1 MTTPSRALLG
11 ALCLCLLAACS
22 GADRTPTQA
31 SSTDTGSPPSSS
43 PADKTLAD
51 LCIAVGGSAALCDAL
66 TAVGLSSADFPGVR
80 SVPDLACADDYLAT
94 ARLPVNPLPFV
105 IVPEDTTGQGGGPA
119 QPEVARAL
127 PGLIHQRGPTASFT
141 HEFDFAVHEGRIY
154 SRPRPQTT
162 GVEEAWHEVLL
173 PRCLHGQ
180 VSEISADG
188 FVLLAANAQR
198 DIYTLDF
205 GDSGWTRRWGPLF
218 WLDMGVTIPP
228 DVTHWAASELHSGFD
243 EYFVDIAGRKN
254 DFWGILMLYMLRGD
268 GQRITHFDP
277 WLPADE
283 SREIC
288 PPEEGAAMME
298 GLSASG
304 STMMVVTSRGRIYTR
319 LYDFD
324 ISGANTVL
332 HDYSW
337 FDQEGVEDYKIQLP
351 APGWIRHPDVPG
363 SVTNRVSIRKISPG
377 TEHRIMRI
385 EGTDASGNSGFWE
398 KDISELGDE
407 AWHFVFTGEALQ
419 GKALPTQGP
428 HEQEVERFDYQ
439 GMIAGHP
446 ARVKGFRPYCS
457 PATLEIDF
465 GEETLPLT
473 LHSLDGMRQER
484 RAPGLDAFPHYY
496 RSALEV
502 PQDIWDKRDSLSADI
517 QQFIGNHFNERQL
530 PGPMQ
535 ATLNLMQFQAPCWNL
550 VRLHDNLGD
559 YVTQPPLPDVGNVAA
574 ESPLLSALVPELLS
588 SDPDLAAVFPALG
601 EGVLGLGLRPCPV
614 TLP

>member
-1 MTTPSRALLG
+1 MTTLVRALLG
-11 ALCLCLLAACS
+11 VLFLSALASCS
-22 GADRTPTQA
+22 GADRTPINTTASDTQSDA
-31 SSTDTGSPPSSS
+31 TGGEPI
-43 PADKTLAD
+43 KTLGD
-51 LCIAVGGSAALCDAL
+51 LCALVGGTEILCETLTEIGFSAAN
-66 TAVGLSSADFPGVR
+66 FPGIR
-80 SVPDLACADDYLAT
+80 TVPDLACADDYLAT
-94 ARLPVNPLPFV
+94 ARLPVNPLPFA

-119 QPEVARAL
+119 EPEVARAL
-127 PGLIHQRGPTASFT
+127 PALIHQRGPTATFT

-154 SRPRPQTT
+154 SRPRPQTS
-162 GVEEAWHEVLL
+162 GLDEAWHEVLL

-198 DIYTLDF
+198 DVYTLDF
-205 GDSGWTRRWGPLF
+205 SDSGWTRRWGPLF

-228 DVTHWAASELHSGFD
+228 DVKQWAASELNSGFD

-268 GQRITHFDP
+268 GRRITHFDP
-277 WLPADE
+277 WLPVDE

-337 FDQEGVEDYKIQLP
+337 FNQDGVEDYRIQLP
-351 APGWIRHPDVPG
+351 APDWIRHPDVPG

-385 EGTDASGNSGFWE
+385 EGTDASGNTGFWE
-398 KDISELGDE
+398 KDISALSDE
-407 AWHFVFTGEALQ
+407 AWTFVLTGEPLQ
-419 GKALPTQGP
+419 GQALPTNGP

-457 PATLEIDF
+457 PSTLEIEF

-473 LHSLDGMRQER
+473 LHSVDGMRQER

-502 PQDIWDKRDSLSADI
+502 PQHIWDKRDSLSGDI
-517 QQFIGNHFNERQL
+517 QQFLGNYFEQRQL
-530 PGPMQ
+530 PGPMS
-535 ATLNLMQFQAPCWNL
+535 ATLNLMQFHAPCWNL
-550 VRLHDNLGD
+550 FRIHDNLSD
-559 YVTQPPLPDVGNVAA
+559 YITQPPVPDAGNIAA

-588 SDPDLAAVFPALG
+588 SNPELGAVLPALG
-601 EGVLGLGLRPCPV
+601 EGVLGLGLRPCPI